1 MRRTVP
7 FYRGT
12 GLLDIRVPTVY
23 EYRRYL
29 MVTTRISR
37 SERKARTREELLVA
51 ARSVFLRRGFHGAT
65 LEEIA
70 DEAGYT
76 KGAVYSNF
84 AGKDDLYLAL
94 LDAHYDRRVEA
105 YAEMMLDETTFE
117 DAVSAVGRFMAQ
129 SDARDPDWLP
139 TLAEFVAHAARDE
152 SLRRAYVR
160 TRERFLVA
168 IADVIRALCD
178 RHDLSL
184 LVPPLEAARAS
195 SMLARGYSA
204 ERRLDPDA
212 VSSEIFVELH
222 AAFMRGLTV
231 PGERSHT

>member
-1 MRRTVP
+1 MS
-7 FYRGT
+7 
-12 GLLDIRVPTVY
+12 
-23 EYRRYL
+23 
-29 MVTTRISR
+29 TTRITR

-51 ARSVFLRRGFHGAT
+51 ARKVFLRRGFHGAT

-94 LDAHYDRRVEA
+94 LDAHYERRVAA
-105 YAEMMLDETTFE
+105 YVELMLDQATFD
-117 DAVSAVGRFMAQ
+117 DAIRAVGRFMAE

-139 TLAEFVAHAARDE
+139 TLAEFVAHVGRDA

-160 TRERFLVA
+160 VRERFLAA
-168 IADVIRALCD
+168 IADVIETLCT
-178 RHDLSL
+178 RYGLTL

-195 SMLARGYSA
+195 SVLARGYSA
-204 ERRLDPDA
+204 ERRLDPHA
-212 VSSEIFVELH
+212 VSSDTFVELH

-231 PGERSHT
+231 PEERSHA

>member
-29 MVTTRISR
+29 MATTRISR

-94 LDAHYDRRVEA
+94 LDAHYDGRVKA

-117 DAVSAVGRFMAQ
+117 DAVSAVGRFMAE

-178 RHDLSL
+178 RHDLTL

-212 VSSEIFVELH
+212 VSSQIFVELH

-231 PGERSHT
+231 PRERSHP

>member
-1 MRRTVP
+1 MA
-7 FYRGT
+7 
-12 GLLDIRVPTVY
+12 
-23 EYRRYL
+23 
-29 MVTTRISR
+29 TTRISR
-37 SERKARTREELLVA
+37 SERKARTREELLAA

-94 LDAHYDRRVEA
+94 LDAHYDGRVAA

-117 DAVSAVGRFMAQ
+117 DAVSAVGRFMAE

-178 RHDLSL
+178 RHDLTL

-212 VSSEIFVELH
+212 VSSQIFVELH

-231 PGERSHT
+231 PREGSHP